1 MSIKI
6 NFDSARHP
14 EQPTIVLAK
23 RNGDKIGMLEAQ
35 EIQVSDSLNE
45 ASELSFNIYKY
56 LNGVECHIWNQI
68 TNFKLAYVV
77 EWNMWYEITVE
88 LDESTEEVYK
98 TVTCTQLGHA
108 ELSQI
113 NLYNIQINTESDILR
128 DEYEIP
134 TTLYNP
140 EHPEASLLHRILEKA
155 PHYRVKHVD
164 STIAKIQRIFE
175 FNDTSIYDAF
185 QDIAKEI
192 NCLFIL
198 DSGSGDDGNIDRTIS
213 VYDLESNCMKC
224 GYRGEF
230 VDICPKC
237 GSTEVNEGYGNDTGI
252 FVTADEL
259 ADSVQL
265 STDTGEIK
273 NCFKLEGGDDMM
285 TATIRNCNP
294 NGSDYIWYIS
304 DAMKADMSD
313 ELVGKLGEYDRRYA
327 EYYNDKDYR
336 PLLEASSINKYNSIV
351 ERYRQYLGKV
361 KNDKGEETNKDKA
374 DEYLIPNKIIG
385 YKSVMNIYYNV
396 IDLVLFLRSAMM
408 PTAKLADTDAKKE
421 AAKLTTAN
429 ISPVAAQSVANM
441 SRFTADNVV
450 LSMAKVL
457 VDSRYQTKVNDGS
470 SFNNESKV
478 WTGSFTVTNYSDKE
492 DVATSKLINVTVNDD
507 YETFVKQKIE
517 KALAKGDDKDFS
529 IAGLFKL
536 ELEKFKAELKK
547 YALNRLVSFHD
558 ACQSAIDILV
568 EQGVSDKNTWGNNT
582 DGKNLY
588 DHLYIPYKQKLD
600 AIQDE
605 MNDRSADI
613 DAIAGVY
620 DENDAVVKKGLQNYI
635 EDLVE
640 DVQGELNFEK
650 FLGKNLWLEFVSF
663 RRDDKY
669 SNDNYV
675 SDGLSNSELINKAN
689 EFIETANKE
698 IYKSNELQT
707 SISASLYNLLVI
719 DRFAP
724 IVDEF
729 EVGNWIRVMVDGVV
743 YKLRLVSYEV
753 DYDDMESLSVEFAD
767 EVRVAS
773 NVRSV
778 QDAINQASSMA
789 TSYDSVKRQ
798 AKRGEQ
804 SDEVMNSWFENGLDT
819 TYTKIV
825 SGADGQSQVIDNHGI
840 LLRKQTVDG
849 DYEPTQMK
857 FINSTIAITDDDWD
871 TTKTAIGEYYYFD
884 KTTNQMVK
892 AYGVNAE
899 TIIGKLLLGEKLL
912 LNNKNNTVS
921 FDERGLIIKGDESNV
936 IVSISPENANVIDIK
951 NGEESVFN
959 VNKDGNLYITGAIIR
974 RSINIDN
981 DIDIDSNVIS
991 GLAPVARSGDYVD
1004 LIWGSGSQGQVL
1016 YLAPGNKVRAK
1027 TIGYNELSGKPTKLS
1042 QFTNDEGFIDNS
1054 VSNLINYYDNT
1065 TVDNKMSLKA
1075 DKSSLSDV
1083 ATSGSYNDLT
1093 DKPNLFSGNYND
1105 LTNKPTLFSGDYDD
1119 LTNKPTLF
1127 SGNYGDL
1134 RDKPDL
1140 KPVST
1145 SGSYND
1151 LIDKPELF
1159 SGNYNDLKAP
1169 VSDAGKLMYVDDSGN
1184 VTSITIENL
1193 KELLGI
1199 GA

>member
-1 MSIKI
+1 MGIKI
-6 NFDSARHP
+6 NFDAARNP
-14 EQPTIVLAK
+14 EAPTIVLAK
-23 RNGDKIGMLEAQ
+23 RNGDKIGLLNAKS
-35 EIQVSDSLNE
+35 IQISDNLND
-45 ASELSFNIYKY
+45 ASEMSFDVYKVVD
-56 LNGVECHIWNQI
+56 GDVCPFWDKI
-68 TNFKLAYVV
+68 TNFKLVYCV
-77 EWNMWYEITVE
+77 EWNMWFEITVE
-88 LDESTEEVYK
+88 LDESTEQVYK

-113 NLYNIQINTESDILR
+113 NLYNIQINTEADILR

-134 TTLYNP
+134 TVLYYP

-164 STIAKIQRIFE
+164 STIAKIQRVFE

-185 QDIAKEI
+185 QKIAEEI
-192 NCLFIL
+192 NCLFVL
-198 DSGSGDDGNIDRTIS
+198 DSESDEDGNIDRTIS
-213 VYDLESNCMKC
+213 VYDLESSCKKC

-230 VDICPKC
+230 VDKCPEC
-237 GSTEVNEGYGNDTGI
+237 GSTEINDGYGEDTGI

-259 ADSVQL
+259 ANSVQL

-304 DAMKADMSD
+304 DAMKTDMSD
-313 ELVGKLGEYDRRYA
+313 ELVEKLGKYDDKYA
-327 EYYNDKDYR
+327 EYYNDIDYR
-336 PLLEASSINKYNSIV
+336 PILNKESINKYNDII
-351 ERYRQYLGKV
+351 ERYRPYLGKV
-361 KNDKGEETNKDKA
+361 KNDKGEETDKDKA
-374 DEYLIPNKIIG
+374 DEYLIPDEIKG

-396 IDLVLFLRSAMM
+396 IDLVLFLKSAMM

-429 ISPVAAQSVANM
+429 ISPVAAQTINNM
-441 SRFTADNVV
+441 SKFTADNVV

-470 SFNNESKV
+470 TFNNESKV

-492 DVATSKLINVTVNDD
+492 DTATSKLINVTVNDD

-536 ELEKFKAELKK
+536 ELELFKAELKK
-547 YALNRLVSFHD
+547 YALNRLTSFHD

-568 EQGVSDKNTWGNNT
+568 EQGVADKNTWGNNT
-582 DGKNLY
+582 EGKNLY

-605 MNDRSADI
+605 MNDRSADV

-620 DENDAVVKKGLQNYI
+620 DENDVVVKKGLQNYI

-640 DVQGELNFEK
+640 DVQDELNFER
-650 FLGKNLWLEFVSF
+650 FLGENLWLEFVSF

-698 IYKSNELQT
+698 IYKSNEMQT
-707 SISASLYNLLVI
+707 SISADLYNLLVI
-719 DRFAP
+719 EKFVP
-724 IVDEF
+724 IVEEF
-729 EVGNWIRVMVDGVV
+729 KVGNWIRVAVDGAV
-743 YKLRLVSYEV
+743 YKLRLVSYEI
-753 DYDDMESLSVEFAD
+753 DYDDLESLSVEFAD
-767 EVRVAS
+767 EVRAVS
-773 NVRSV
+773 NIRSV
-778 QDAINQASSMA
+778 QDVINQASSMA

-857 FINSTIAITDDDWD
+857 FINSTIAITDDNWN

-884 KTTNQMVK
+884 PITNQMIK

-912 LNNKNNTVS
+912 LNNENNTVS
-921 FDERGLIIKGDESNV
+921 FDERGLLIKGDESNV
-936 IVSISPENANVIDIK
+936 VVSISPENANVIDIK

-1027 TIGYNELSGKPTKLS
+1027 TIGYNELAGKPTKLS

-1054 VSNLINYYDNT
+1054 VNNLINYYNNT

-1083 ATSGSYNDLT
+1083 ATSGSYGDLT
-1093 DKPNLFSGNYND
+1093 DKPNLFSGKYNDLSGKPNLKPVATSGSYND
-1105 LTNKPTLFSGDYDD
+1105 LTNKPELFSGDY
-1119 LTNKPTLF
+1119 
-1127 SGNYGDL
+1127 S
-1134 RDKPDL
+1134 
-1140 KPVST
+1140 
-1145 SGSYND
+1145 
-1151 LIDKPELF
+1151 
-1159 SGNYNDLKAP
+1159 DLKASA
-1169 VSDAGKLMYVDDSGN
+1169 SDAGKLLYVDDSGN

-1193 KELLGI
+1193 KGLLGI
-1199 GA
+1199 NNS